1 MYTNDNSGSS
11 FTLGLIAGA
20 AIGAGLAILYAP
32 KVGSE
37 VRGQLRRMG
46 QDAMSSLGDM
56 SRSIRKN
63 TERLA
68 DRGKEMMNDVA
79 TEGERLYDRAT
90 NEASRT
96 VSDATRRAGSSI

>member
-1 MYTNDNSGSS
+1 MYTNDHSGSS

-46 QDAMSSLGDM
+46 QDAMSSLGEM
-56 SRSIRKN
+56 GRSLRQN

-68 DRGKEMMNDVA
+68 DRGKDAISDVA
-79 TEGERLYDRAT
+79 REGERMFDRAT
-90 NEASRT
+90 SEVSRQAS
-96 VSDATRRAGSSI
+96 DITRRAGSSI

>member
-56 SRSIRKN
+56 SRSIRKS
-63 TERLA
+63 TEGLA
-68 DRGKEMMNDVA
+68 DRGKDMMNEVA
-79 TEGERLYDRAT
+79 DQGERLYDRAT
-90 NEASRT
+90 NEASRMT
-96 VSDATRRAGSSI
+96 NDATRRAGSI